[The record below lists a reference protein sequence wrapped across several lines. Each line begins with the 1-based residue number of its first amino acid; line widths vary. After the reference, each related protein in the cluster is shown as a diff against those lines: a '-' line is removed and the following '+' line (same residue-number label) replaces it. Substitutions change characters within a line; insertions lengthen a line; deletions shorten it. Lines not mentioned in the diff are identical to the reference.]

1 MCLPSKKG
9 KIHGSQGKGRK
20 QKISNIKQIISR
32 NSKEY
37 RELSKQNSQNV
48 KVGNQKI
55 DSNFSSRKLSK
66 PKEASKQK
74 SQNAKAGKRG
84 KSNKARSQR
93 SQNIKA
99 GSPNVDP
106 SASPRKRRNT
116 KDRIEF
122 SIPRANFS
130 R

>member
-20 QKISNIKQIISR
+20 QKNSNIKQIISR

-37 RELSKQNSQNV
+37 RELSKRQNV
-48 KVGNQKI
+48 KVGNPKI
-55 DSNFSSRKLSK
+55 DSSFSSRKLSK
-66 PKEASKQK
+66 PKEASIQK

-116 KDRIEF
+116 EDRVEF